1 MGRSILRVSVW
12 RAVALLGAMGP
23 ATVALHRAESI
34 NAIWIV
40 MAGPC
45 TYALGFSFY
54 SKFIAPKVS
63 ALDARRANPLQNSLT
78 MDATS
83 RPATNGS
90 FWATILPLS
99 LDRGRSEVLV
109 DTLAEHFRVPKSD
122 IVWTLTQLWQHGRWE
137 PSSSAFSRTDSA
149 AAGR

>member
-12 RAVALLGAMGP
+12 RAVALLGAMGL

-54 SKFIAPKVS
+54 SKFIAPK
-63 ALDARRANPLQNSLT
+63 ALALELGGEPPAEFFDDGCDFTPSNKWIILGRHFAAIAGPRPLGG
-78 MDATS
+78 
-83 RPATNGS
+83 PGGH
-90 FWATILPLS
+90 I
-99 LDRGRSEVLV
+99 G
-109 DTLAEHFRVPKSD
+109 
-122 IVWTLTQLWQHGRWE
+122 
-137 PSSSAFSRTDSA
+137 
-149 AAGR
+149 